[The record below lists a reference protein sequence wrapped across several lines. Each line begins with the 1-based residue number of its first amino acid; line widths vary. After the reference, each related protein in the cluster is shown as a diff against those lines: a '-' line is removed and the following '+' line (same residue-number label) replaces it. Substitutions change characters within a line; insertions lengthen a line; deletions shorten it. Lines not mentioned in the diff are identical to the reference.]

1 MNMNTQR
8 EYERDFYSWTL
19 HNAKILREGKFSE
32 VDIENVAEEIESM
45 GKRDRRQLVNRLS
58 VLIAHLLK
66 WKHQPIRRSNS
77 WKLTI
82 KEQRNKAFE
91 LIEESPSLKHEL
103 ELKLNTAYNN
113 AVVIAAKQT
122 SSDISSFPEFCPFT
136 MEQCLNEQ
144 FFPE

>member
-1 MNMNTQR
+1 MGMNTQR

-19 HNAKILREGKFSE
+19 HSAQLLREGKFSE
-32 VDIENVAEEIESM
+32 IDIENVAEEIESM
-45 GKRDRRQLVNRLS
+45 GRRDRRQLVNRLS

-82 KEQRNKAFE
+82 KEQRNKVFE
-91 LIEESPSLKHEL
+91 LLEESPSLKHEL
-103 ELKLNTAYNN
+103 ESKLSAAYNN
-113 AVVIAAKQT
+113 AVVTAAKQT
-122 SSDISSFPEFCPFT
+122 SSDISGFPEFCPFT
-136 MEQCLNEQ
+136 IEQCLNGQ